1 VNGPIAFTKM
11 HGCGNDYLYIDVR
24 RWPGWEQVD
33 WSAVAIQMSD
43 RHFGVGSDGI
53 ILIAPSAVAPVRMRI
68 FNSDGSE
75 SEMCGNG
82 LRAMAKWLYDRGEMG
97 AEQAIETGAGVL
109 HPRVVASQGG
119 RATWIRVDMGMP
131 RWTRGAVGMT
141 DDPDAPATAVTV
153 QTQGETWT
161 GTGVSMGNP
170 HLVIFGPRWDEETM
184 ARRGAALE
192 RHPLFP
198 QRINVHSVEVV
209 DPEHLKMRHWERGA
223 GLTLACGTGVC
234 AATVAGV
241 LTGQSRRQVLVEV
254 PGGQLK
260 AEWDEATGHVF
271 LEGPAVEVCQGTFH
285 LR

>member
-1 VNGPIAFTKM
+1 
-11 HGCGNDYLYIDVR
+11 
-24 RWPGWEQVD
+24 
-33 WSAVAIQMSD
+33 
-43 RHFGVGSDGI
+43 
-53 ILIAPSAVAPVRMRI
+53 
-68 FNSDGSE
+68 
-75 SEMCGNG
+75 
-82 LRAMAKWLYDRGEMG
+82 
-97 AEQAIETGAGVL
+97 
-109 HPRVVASQGG
+109 
-119 RATWIRVDMGMP
+119 
-131 RWTRGAVGMT
+131 
-141 DDPDAPATAVTV
+141 
-153 QTQGETWT
+153 
-161 GTGVSMGNP
+161 
-170 HLVIFGPRWDEETM
+170 
-184 ARRGAALE
+184 LE